1 MRSKF
6 IEFRRA
12 CLFKIYKYLPLLRKK
27 IYLVG
32 LLLIFFGIVL
42 DVLSYFVKLH
52 PVDSSYIFY
61 VFSALATI
69 AALSGTVLTLIISLV
84 KEKYIGFSIKEILH
98 FRINQL
104 KVYHIIPTSLITI
117 VIATGF
123 LTFGF
128 INSVV
133 CILVFIILSTILYSD
148 YVWRMVTKDSFC
160 VEIVKKELE
169 RVMNDNV
176 DKEKIDVIEKL
187 FNEYIIYAN
196 LRALKESEEILALI
210 KFSIAKIDNENK
222 EFGLIVDK
230 KMEEAFLSTVSSVSV
245 IYAIEKLFSLYNKD
259 DKMLYLFD
267 KRRVM
272 QKQIKKLMFYGDEK
286 LYTNPFINM
295 FDGILDSRNLNKEE
309 KQFVLYQYFNSIF
322 LNQIVS
328 RNYRKELI
336 YRFLKQVTYF
346 YSDKDIEANEVRRK
360 VIVSIVYNHV
370 LINQNDR
377 QREYLF
383 SNLIMELSK
392 FEYIENNQLLETIAS
407 IYQVLYSYTFLE
419 KEMITEEHREKLK
432 KLVCLAG
439 DTINNAKST
448 FIDLVASHGVGLVKT
463 IFYWVGHEDNYK
475 YFTEYFPDNMGV
487 KSAVWDNDSICRF
500 AFATYLLFNN
510 YRFLQPFE
518 VIENWDS
525 IENKTK
531 KRVLKAFINCFD
543 TKSKNLESSFKDEL
557 EQISNWLGLDVEYN
571 SVFYGKLFDNLNEE
585 LRAINNL
592 MSGEEAEAIMP
603 DIEEI
608 NEKLNSRIQNENLYG
623 YDARLPITE
632 EKEILLK
639 PSIMNLEQGKDFLA
653 VSSIVF
659 WKIKHLLNNIVETT
673 LRKIDLSF
681 DKEGVRELLARLR
694 EYNIDGRNY
703 KYVDDFGFEEETKE
717 LPEFKELKKKIESI
731 EECTTP
737 QYTRRLFFECN
748 KMKFNVKVTNYD
760 LEEINDIEADSFLE
774 KFKVAEGMYK
784 IDDAFYNK
792 SMGIDWIQKE
802 YRRQHISLKI
812 AKTISKNSGFII
824 DFKY

>member
-1 MRSKF
+1 MGMKKKHNINLKRLETF
-6 IEFRRA
+6 IR
-12 CLFKIYKYLPLLRKK
+12 KY
-27 IYLVG
+27 IYL
-32 LLLIFFGIVL
+32 IGIVL
-42 DVLSYFVKLH
+42 IIIGVLLDCFINLIEVNTDYIY
-52 PVDSSYIFY
+52 YIFA
-61 VFSALATI
+61 SLSTI
-69 AALSGTVLTLIISLV
+69 AALSGTVLTLIIGSI
-84 KEKYIGFSIKEILH
+84 KNRHYGFTIKEILH
-98 FRINQL
+98 FNSNQMKAFL
-104 KVYHIIPTSLITI
+104 IIPTSLIS
-117 VIATGF
+117 IAVATVF

-133 CILVFIILSTILYSD
+133 CVLLFIIFSTILYSD
-148 YVWRMVTKDSFC
+148 YIWRIVTKDSFC
-160 VEIVKKELE
+160 VDIVMKELE
-169 RVMNDNV
+169 RIMNAKV
-176 DKEKIDVIEKL
+176 DKEKIDVIEQL
-187 FNEYIIYAN
+187 FNEYIVYAN
-196 LRALKESEEILALI
+196 LRALKESEKILKLI
-210 KFSIAKIDNENK
+210 KNSISKIESENK
-222 EFGLIVDK
+222 EFGLFIDK
-230 KMEEAFLSTVSSVSV
+230 KMEEVFVSTVSSVGI
-245 IYAIEKLFSLYNKD
+245 IYAIENLFLLNDKDNKLPYF
-259 DKMLYLFD
+259 FD

-286 LYTNPFINM
+286 LYLNPFTDM
-295 FDGILDSRNLNKEE
+295 FDGIIDSKNLNKVE
-309 KQFVLYQYFNSIF
+309 KHFVLYQYFNSIF

-336 YRFLKQVTYF
+336 YKFLKQTTYF
-346 YSDKDIEANEVRRK
+346 YSDEDIEANEVRRK
-360 VIVSIVYNHV
+360 VIVSIIYNHV

-407 IYQVLYSYTFLE
+407 IYQGLYSYTFLE

-448 FIDLVASHGVGLVKT
+448 FIDLVASHGGGLVKT

-475 YFTEYFPDNMGV
+475 YFSEYFPDNMGV
-487 KSAVWDNDSICRF
+487 KSAVWYNDSICRF

-518 VIENWDS
+518 VIENWGS

-557 EQISNWLGLDVEYN
+557 EQISNWLGLDVEYI

-592 MSGEEAEAIMP
+592 MSGEEAEAIIP
-603 DIEEI
+603 DREKI

-623 YDARLPITE
+623 YDAKLPITE

-639 PSIMNLEQGKDFLA
+639 PSIMNLEQCKDFLA

-673 LRKIDLSF
+673 LPIIQLSF
-681 DKEGVRELLARLR
+681 DEEGVRELLARLR

-717 LPEFKELKKKIESI
+717 LPEFKDLKKEIESI
-731 EECTTP
+731 KECTTP

-792 SMGIDWIQKE
+792 SMGIDWIQKA

-812 AKTISKNSGFII
+812 AKTISENSGFII